1 MDFLITS
8 KGLIIDMTWYKNRI
22 FLGAIVLIIGI
33 SIYFIFTIS
42 ANRPAHSNTPP
53 EKQAALTVN
62 IELPRQQNLPRQI
75 NANGNIAP
83 WQEAIVSSEADGLR
97 LAEIYVN
104 VGDRVGKDQLLARFD
119 PETVAADLAQAEAAL
134 AEALA
139 NKDEAST
146 NAQRAR
152 QLKNT
157 GALSEL
163 QIDQYLAADKTAR
176 ARVQQAKAQVQYQRL
191 RMEKTRVLAPD
202 DGIISARSATV
213 GHVANRG
220 NELFRL
226 IRQERL
232 EWRAELT
239 AAELPLLKPGMSAVL
254 RTTAGTELT
263 GRIRALAPSLD
274 LQTRNAIVYVDITP
288 TQQQQLGVKAG
299 MFAQGTFHVGEIS
312 ALTVSQSALVSRE
325 GFHYLFAVNDAGNVS
340 EIKVEIGQL
349 YQGRFEILTG
359 LQPDMRIVTSG
370 ASFLNHGERV
380 RVNPLPTG
388 ETAP

>member
-1 MDFLITS
+1 
-8 KGLIIDMTWYKNRI
+8 MTWYKNRF
-22 FLGAIVLIIGI
+22 FLGAAVLIIGI
-33 SIYFIFTIS
+33 SIYFILTIS
-42 ANRPAHSNTPP
+42 ANKPAHSDTPP

-62 IELPRQQNLPRQI
+62 IEIPQQQNLPRQI
-75 NANGNIAP
+75 NANGNIAA
-83 WQEAIVSSEADGLR
+83 WQEASVSSEADGLR

-104 VGDRVGKDQLLARFD
+104 VGDRVRKNQLLARFD

-134 AEALA
+134 AEAQA

-163 QIDQYLAADKTAR
+163 QIDQYLAIDKTAR

-191 RMEKTRVLAPD
+191 RMENTRVLAPD
-202 DGIISARSATV
+202 DGIISSRSATV
-213 GHVANRG
+213 GNVANRG

-239 AAELPLLKPGMSAVL
+239 AAELPYLKPGMSAVL

-263 GRIRALAPSLD
+263 GRIRALAPALD

-299 MFAQGTFHVGEIS
+299 MFAQGAFHVGETS

-325 GFHYLFAVNDAGNVS
+325 GFHYLFAVDEAGNVS
-340 EIKVEIGQL
+340 EIKVEVGQL

-359 LQPDMRIVTSG
+359 LRPDMRIVSSG
-370 ASFLNHGERV
+370 AGFLNHGERV

-388 ETAP
+388 GAVQ

>member
-1 MDFLITS
+1 
-8 KGLIIDMTWYKNRI
+8 MTWYKNRF
-22 FLGAIVLIIGI
+22 FLGAAVLIIGI

-42 ANRPAHSNTPP
+42 ANKPAQSDTPP

-62 IELPRQQNLPRQI
+62 IEIPQQQNLPRQI
-75 NANGNIAP
+75 NANGNIAA
-83 WQEAIVSSEADGLR
+83 WQEASVSSEADGLR

-104 VGDRVGKDQLLARFD
+104 VGDRVRKNQLLARFD

-134 AEALA
+134 AEAQA

-163 QIDQYLAADKTAR
+163 QIDQYLAIDKTAR

-191 RMEKTRVLAPD
+191 RMENTRVLAPD
-202 DGIISARSATV
+202 DGIISSRSATV
-213 GHVANRG
+213 GNVANRG

-239 AAELPLLKPGMSAVL
+239 AAELPYLKPGMSAVL

-263 GRIRALAPSLD
+263 GRIRALAPALD

-299 MFAQGTFHVGEIS
+299 MFAQGAFHVGETS

-325 GFHYLFAVNDAGNVS
+325 GFHYLFAVDEAGNVS
-340 EIKVEIGQL
+340 EIKVEVGQL

-359 LQPDMRIVTSG
+359 LRPDMRIVSSG
-370 ASFLNHGERV
+370 AGFLNHGERV

-388 ETAP
+388 GAAQ

>member
-1 MDFLITS
+1 
-8 KGLIIDMTWYKNRI
+8 MTWYKNRI
-22 FLGAIVLIIGI
+22 FLSAVVLITGI
-33 SIYFIFTIS
+33 SIYFIFATS
-42 ANRPAHSNTPP
+42 ANKPAHGDTTP
-53 EKQAALTVN
+53 EKQVALTVN
-62 IELPRQQNLPRQI
+62 IEVPQQQNLPRQI
-75 NANGNIAP
+75 NANGNIAA

-104 VGDRVGKDQLLARFD
+104 VGDRVRKDQLLARFD
-119 PETVAADLAQAEAAL
+119 PETVTTDLAQAEATL

-191 RMEKTRVLAPD
+191 RLEKTRVLAPD
-202 DGIISARSATV
+202 DGVISARSATV
-213 GHVANRG
+213 GNVANRG

-239 AAELPLLKPGMSAVL
+239 AAELPYIKPGMSAVL

-263 GRIRALAPSLD
+263 GRIRALAPALD

-299 MFAQGTFHVGEIS
+299 MFAQGAFHIGEIS

-325 GFHYLFAVNDAGNVS
+325 GFHYLFAVDEAGNVS
-340 EIKVEIGQL
+340 EIKVDIGQL

-359 LQPDMRIVTSG
+359 LRPDMRIVTRG
-370 ASFLNHGERV
+370 ASFLNHGEKV
-380 RVNPLPTG
+380 RVNPLPIG
-388 ETAP
+388 GAAQ

>member
-1 MDFLITS
+1 
-8 KGLIIDMTWYKNRI
+8 MTWYKNRF
-22 FLGAIVLIIGI
+22 FLGAAVLIIGI
-33 SIYFIFTIS
+33 SIYFILTIS
-42 ANRPAHSNTPP
+42 ANKPAHSDTPP

-62 IELPRQQNLPRQI
+62 IEIPQQQNLPRQI
-75 NANGNIAP
+75 NANGNIAA
-83 WQEAIVSSEADGLR
+83 WQEASVSSEADGLR

-104 VGDRVGKDQLLARFD
+104 VGDRVRKNQLLARFD

-134 AEALA
+134 AEAQA

-163 QIDQYLAADKTAR
+163 QIDQYLAIDKTAR

-191 RMEKTRVLAPD
+191 RMENTRVLAPD
-202 DGIISARSATV
+202 DGIISSRSATV
-213 GHVANRG
+213 GNVANRG

-239 AAELPLLKPGMSAVL
+239 AAELPYLKPGMSAVL

-263 GRIRALAPSLD
+263 GRIRALAPALD

-299 MFAQGTFHVGEIS
+299 MFAQGAFHVGETS

-325 GFHYLFAVNDAGNVS
+325 GFHYLFAVDEAGNVS
-340 EIKVEIGQL
+340 EIKVEVGQL

-359 LQPDMRIVTSG
+359 LRPDMRIVSSG
-370 ASFLNHGERV
+370 AGFLNHGERV

-388 ETAP
+388 GAAQ